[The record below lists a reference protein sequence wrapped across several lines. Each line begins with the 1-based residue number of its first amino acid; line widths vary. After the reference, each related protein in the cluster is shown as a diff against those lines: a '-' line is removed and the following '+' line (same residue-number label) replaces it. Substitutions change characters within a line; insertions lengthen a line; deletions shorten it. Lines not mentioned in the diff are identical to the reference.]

1 MGSARASVE
10 SLWDF
15 APADASDG
23 VVFHAGSFSRAL
35 ALVAYL
41 ETHQTPHP
49 DLPPEAPKADD
60 LPPLVTP
67 ADWKHAGLDPSLDA
81 AAFSWPDRA
90 RGALF
95 VLPLGDRERFR
106 AAFKAKTREEGG
118 RVIDDVIFGYS
129 CVTVTSR
136 FVCAEKVADIDA
148 AAARHSSPVA
158 YGGEHPDADD
168 TGDIEI
174 FATPTAPH
182 VAHMAKDMQDY
193 GEVLAVASAVRFRD
207 DGATVHVHVRGEL
220 RSGVSQAL
228 LGNTPSKD
236 RPMAAGAPTSLRVHF
251 DPVLA
256 TSKAASLEPRT
267 LHEFIEQLT
276 GDVEVTTSG
285 RGLIGLYSG
294 FELKD
299 PARVEAYVKEK
310 CAEANG
316 WKLGTGLRSISVT
329 PHGCSAVFDSRFSI
343 LPVSLDPIP
352 VSAEVHGR
360 ALEIGLGGAAPPGA
374 VQHTTA
380 VVAAETDAALAV
392 ADREAIVAF
401 TKSPWIGPDIGA
413 GDTFRRMFWF
423 IDKRDAAR
431 IDGFNDAAAHIA
443 QAFVAARIDDDG
455 LVANAGFITFE
466 RDPPEAQRAYD
477 LALSARASR
486 SLVDY
491 RAELAAIEK
500 SFPGSLVA
508 QRAFEVRT
516 ATDPGSGQAPYV
528 GAGAVALGLAATWLE
543 ALDSLT
549 DLTRRH
555 ASKK

>member
-1 MGSARASVE
+1 VGSARASVE

-23 VVFHAGSFSRAL
+23 VVFHAGSLSRGL
-35 ALVAYL
+35 ELVAYL
-41 ETHQTPHP
+41 ETHETPHP
-49 DLPPEAPKADD
+49 DIEPEAPKADD
-60 LPPLVTP
+60 LPPLETA
-67 ADWKHAGLDPSLDA
+67 ADWKRAGFDPSLDA

-106 AAFKAKTREEGG
+106 AAFKARTREEGG

-136 FVCAEKVADIDA
+136 FVCAQRVADIDA

-168 TGDIEI
+168 TGDIDI

-182 VAHMAKDMQDY
+182 VAHMAKDMRDY

-220 RSGVSQAL
+220 RSRAAEAL
-228 LGNTPSKD
+228 LGTTPPLD
-236 RPMAAGAPTSLRVHF
+236 RPMAAGAPTSVRVHF

-256 TSKAASLEPRT
+256 ASKSDSLEPHT
-267 LHEFIEQLT
+267 LHELIEQLT

-285 RGLIGLYSG
+285 RGLMGLYTG

-310 CAEANG
+310 CAEQHG
-316 WKLGTGLRSISVT
+316 SKLGTGLTKITVT
-329 PHGCSAVFDSRFSI
+329 PHGCSAVFDSRFSV

-352 VSAEVHGR
+352 LSAEVGGR
-360 ALEIGLGGAAPPGA
+360 ELEIAIGGATAPA
-374 VQHTTA
+374 SRQRTTA
-380 VVAAETDAALAV
+380 VIAPETDAALAA
-392 ADREAIVAF
+392 ADREALVAF
-401 TKSPWIGPDIGA
+401 TKSPWIGPNIGA

-431 IDGFNDAAAHIA
+431 IDRFNDEAAHVA
-443 QAFVAARIDDDG
+443 QAFVAVRVDDDG

-466 RDPPEAQRAYD
+466 RDPPEAQHAYD

-491 RAELAAIEK
+491 MTQLADIEK
-500 SFPGSLVA
+500 RFPGSLAA

-516 ATDPGSGQAPYV
+516 ATDSASGQAPYV
-528 GAGAVALGLAATWLE
+528 GAGVVALGLAGTWLE

-549 DLTRRH
+549 DLTRR
-555 ASKK
+555 KR